1 MPDDLSSWLEL
12 FQWIHTAQYLT
23 TSCEEDDDVF
33 KVTKS
38 KAQDI
43 LTRWN
48 FTPLY
53 KDPAIFSDSS
63 QVVLF
68 LKELFF
74 CRLYH
79 NAPGRM
85 DNSNITVCIQVI
97 FIMFWSLELQNVV
110 IGISMPHTFT
120 VMCMYSMHF

>member
-1 MPDDLSSWLEL
+1 MLPDDLTSWLEL
-12 FQWIHTAQYLT
+12 FQWIHTAQYIT
-23 TSCEEDDDVF
+23 TSYDEEDDVF
-33 KVTKS
+33 KAVKS

-63 QVVLF
+63 QVTLF

-74 CRLYH
+74 CRQFY
-79 NAPGRM
+79 NVCGQM
-85 DNSNITVCIQVI
+85 DNSNITVCI
-97 FIMFWSLELQNVV
+97 
-110 IGISMPHTFT
+110 
-120 VMCMYSMHF
+120 

>member
-1 MPDDLSSWLEL
+1 MLPDDLPSWLEL
-12 FQWIHTAQYLT
+12 FQWIHTALYIT
-23 TSCEEDDDVF
+23 ASFNEHEDVF
-33 KVTKS
+33 EVMKS
-38 KAQDI
+38 KAQDN

-63 QVVLF
+63 QVMLF
-68 LKELFF
+68 LKELFL

-79 NAPGRM
+79 NAPGQM

-97 FIMFWSLELQNVV
+97 FIVFCCSELL
-110 IGISMPHTFT
+110 
-120 VMCMYSMHF
+120 MCMYLYKLLSYYN